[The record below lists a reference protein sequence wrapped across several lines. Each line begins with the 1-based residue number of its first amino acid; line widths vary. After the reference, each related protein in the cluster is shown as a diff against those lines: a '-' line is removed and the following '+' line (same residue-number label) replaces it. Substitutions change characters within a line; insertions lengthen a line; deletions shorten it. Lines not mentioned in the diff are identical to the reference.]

1 MTRAVLF
8 DLDNTLYPYAPC
20 NEAGK
25 RAAWAAAVD
34 RGYDLDREAFD
45 GAYRAARR
53 EVKREIPTRAA
64 SHERYLYCKRL
75 VERHTGAPRPAD
87 ALALGEAFWSA
98 YLDEMTLF
106 DGVEDVLA
114 ALAVDGVAVAVVTD
128 LTARIQLT
136 KVDRLGI
143 AEHLDELVTSEETGR
158 EKPSA
163 LMFTLP
169 LARLDCRP
177 SEAVVVGDSVAS
189 DIRGGNDAGLTTVLF
204 DHEGAAAE
212 PGAERTGDRRPDHR
226 IEAFDDLLDVV
237 DPGA

>member
-8 DLDNTLYPYAPC
+8 DLDDTLYPYAPC

-34 RGYDLDREAFD
+34 RGYDLDRESFD
-45 GAYRAARR
+45 EAYRAARR
-53 EVKREIPTRAA
+53 EVKLEIPTRAA

-75 VERHTGAPRPAD
+75 VERRAGEPRPAD
-87 ALALGEAFWSA
+87 ALALGEAFWAA

-106 DGVEDVLA
+106 EGVADVLA
-114 ALAVDGVAVAVVTD
+114 ALAAAGVAVALVTD

-143 AEHLDELVTSEETGR
+143 AGHLDELVTSEETGR

-163 LMFTLP
+163 LMFALP
-169 LARLDCRP
+169 LARLDVRP
-177 SEAVVVGDSVAS
+177 SEAVAVGDSVAA
-189 DIRGGNDAGLTTVLF
+189 DVRGGNAAGLTTVLF
-204 DHEGAAAE
+204 DHEGTDVA
-212 PGAERTGDRRPDHR
+212 PDGALPGDRRPDHR
-226 IEAFDDLLDVV
+226 IGAFDELLDVV
-237 DPGA
+237 ADG